1 MTSPFNLSPTHRL
14 VGRWLPGLL
23 ALAALSLLYGLT
35 LQQDING
42 GSHDYVLDTGEMQV
56 ALNLWGTI
64 HYTGYPL
71 YTILSALLTRLFVAL
86 GAAPALAASFTSLLW
101 SLLALWL
108 FYLILRRLLPDNPI
122 LTALILLV
130 FGLAETVWLHS
141 VITEVY
147 SFSLLLT
154 ALVIYLGMRLS
165 ERWEKGLWLLL
176 IFVLGT
182 AVAHHRILLFLLLP
196 TLLLTWPNWV
206 RFPYSLSRRSSRAY
220 GTRNTEYGT
229 RNTEH
234 GLRLSFLLQTLIVFL
249 LPFAAY
255 LYLPLRAH
263 QGAIWVYGQPGTW
276 PGFWQQFT
284 GSEVAGGL
292 LRLPDTLDSF
302 LANLQFLTD
311 HLTQQFPWILLLA
324 GLAGLLWLLRNDW
337 RVGLAFL
344 SGAVI
349 LPAFIFLFPRA
360 VWAPAV
366 LMPALLS
373 LAAGVAYLLHR
384 LVDVR
389 PALRYAGWATCLAL
403 SAFLLVGNLP
413 FVNALTRDPAGRA
426 MVERLRPLA
435 AAADRPTV
443 ALPWGAG
450 FFAAAYGLYVTG
462 ELSGM
467 TLVDHRADFAA
478 ILAADGRILT
488 PALYLDYWPPA
499 WWEARVGPAHYQAV
513 TPEIVAIQQAAR
525 PPDAAP
531 PNAAFDLGNGI
542 RLHSAALSETTPG
555 QVEVTLI
562 WEATQPPNRDYS
574 VAVHWLTQF
583 PPQSPDDL
591 VAQADSAHPVQG
603 WSPTSRWTTGEL
615 VRDVYALETT
625 AVAQPT
631 VIAIAMYYQDESGQF
646 VNSPWFVLE
655 P

>member
-1 MTSPFNLSPTHRL
+1 
-14 VGRWLPGLL
+14 
-23 ALAALSLLYGLT
+23 
-35 LQQDING
+35 
-42 GSHDYVLDTGEMQV
+42 MQV
-56 ALNLWGTI
+56 ALNLWGTV

-71 YTILSALLTRLFVAL
+71 YTILSALLTQLFVAL
-86 GAAPALAASFTSLLW
+86 GAAPALAASLTSLLW

-108 FYLILRRLLPDNPI
+108 FYLILRRLTPHNP
-122 LTALILLV
+122 LLAALILLT
-130 FGLAETVWLHS
+130 FGLAETIWLHS
-141 VITEVY
+141 IITEVY

-154 ALVIYLGMRLS
+154 GLVLYLGLRLR
-165 ERWEKGLWLLL
+165 ERWEMGLWLVLM
-176 IFVLGT
+176 FVLGT

-196 TLLLTWPNWV
+196 TLLLTWPHWLHHPKSKIQN
-206 RFPYSLSRRSSRAY
+206 PK
-220 GTRNTEYGT
+220 
-229 RNTEH
+229 
-234 GLRLSFLLQTLIVFL
+234 FLLLTPLAFL

-255 LYLPLRAH
+255 LYLPLRAR

-276 PGFWQQFT
+276 AGFWEQFT

-292 LRLPDTLDSF
+292 LRLPNTLDGF
-302 LANLQFLTD
+302 LENLRFLTG

-324 GLAGLLWLLRNDW
+324 GLAGLLWLLRDDW
-337 RVGLAFL
+337 QVGLAFL

-373 LAAGVAYLLHR
+373 LAVGAAYLLNR
-384 LVDVR
+384 LAEGR
-389 PALRYAGWATCLAL
+389 PALRYAGWAACLAL
-403 SAFLLVGNLP
+403 SALLLVGNLP
-413 FVNALTRDPAGRA
+413 FVNALTRDPAGRE
-426 MVERLRPLA
+426 MIERLRPLTT
-435 AAADRPTV
+435 ADGRSTV
-443 ALPWGAG
+443 ALPWGTG

-462 ELSGM
+462 ELSDM

-499 WWEARVGPAHYQAV
+499 WWEARIGPAHYQAV
-513 TPEIVAIQQAAR
+513 TPEIIAIQQATL

-531 PNAAFDLGNGI
+531 ANVDFDLGNGI
-542 RLHSAALSETTPG
+542 RLRSAALAETAPG
-555 QVEVTLI
+555 QAELTLV
-562 WEATQPPNRDYS
+562 WEAMQAPDRDYS

-603 WSPTSRWTTGEL
+603 WWPTSRWAAGEL
-615 VRDVYALETT
+615 VRDVYALQTT
-625 AVAQPT
+625 AVTPPT
-631 VIAIAMYYQDESGQF
+631 LIAIAMYHQDENGQF
-646 VNSPWFVLE
+646 VNSAWFTLE